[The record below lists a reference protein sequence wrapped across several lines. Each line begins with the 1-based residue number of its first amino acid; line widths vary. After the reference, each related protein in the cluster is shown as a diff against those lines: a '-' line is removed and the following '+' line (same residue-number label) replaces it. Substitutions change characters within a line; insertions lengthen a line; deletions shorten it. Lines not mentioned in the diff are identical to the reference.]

1 MSGLDLYLAACSM
14 LAGGVVGSFLN
25 VVIHRLP
32 MKQSVVSPGSRCPQ
46 CGHSIRR
53 RHNIPVLGWLILR
66 GRCHD
71 CDAAI
76 SLRYPAVEAL
86 TALLFLASFLAYGV
100 HPRTPFTWA
109 FLAALVVVAF
119 IDIDHRIIP
128 NKIVVP
134 GSVIGFG
141 ASAALDPA
149 RWWQYLVA
157 GLGASGF
164 LLILGMIWRGGMG
177 MGDVKMA
184 LMLGFV
190 LGSSVIVALFASFLL
205 GGIGGALLIAT
216 GLRGRKDR
224 VPFGPYLSIGGG
236 FAAFAGAPVLEWY
249 MRSFL

>member
-1 MSGLDLYLAACSM
+1 M

-32 MKQSVVSPGSRCPQ
+32 MKQSIVSPGSRCPE
-46 CGHSIRR
+46 CGHGIRR
-53 RHNIPVLGWLILR
+53 RHNIPVLGWLMLK

-76 SLRYPAVEAL
+76 SLRYPGVEAL
-86 TALLFLASFLAYGV
+86 TALLFLASFLVYGV
-100 HPRTPFTWA
+100 QPRTPFVWT
-109 FLAALVVVAF
+109 FLAALIVVAF

-141 ASAALDPA
+141 ASVALDPA

-164 LLILGMIWRGGMG
+164 LLLLGMIWRGGMG

-184 LMLGFV
+184 LMMGCV
-190 LGSSVIVALFASFLL
+190 LGSSVIVALFASFLI

-216 GLRGRKDR
+216 GLRGRRDR

-236 FAAFAGAPVLEWY
+236 FAALAGAPVLEWY
-249 MRSFL
+249 VRSFL